1 MARIYAGEIENFSQV
16 VVLYYLRV
24 WPPDASVFI
33 MHRKGSHVL
42 KLLLQVFL
50 LQVHCRLERREDF
63 DFSADQP
70 LRCGI
75 FKSYYFVRQISEEVY
90 PDLGLVLA
98 NRGRLALEPQR
109 VEAVEKHARH
119 CTELCEVR
127 KDQLRLMQEA
137 IKAKLALNE
146 IKGDLRLLAK
156 EVREFEAAKAEW
168 LKEHAMRYRAGL
180 TELTEGQ
187 RALWT
192 PAESFL
198 RRLPLP

>member
-1 MARIYAGEIENFSQV
+1 
-16 VVLYYLRV
+16 
-24 WPPDASVFI
+24 
-33 MHRKGSHVL
+33 MHRQIGQLSKILLPV
-42 KLLLQVFL
+42 LLLQIG
-50 LQVHCRLERREDF
+50 CRLERREDF

-98 NRGRLALEPQR
+98 NRRRLALEPQR

-137 IKAKLALNE
+137 IKGKLALNE

-168 LKEHAMRYRAGL
+168 LAEHAARYRAGL
-180 TELTEGQ
+180 AELTEGQ
-187 RALWT
+187 RALWV
-192 PAESFL
+192 PAEAFL
-198 RRLPLP
+198 KRLPPAVN

>member
-1 MARIYAGEIENFSQV
+1 MHKNGGQ
-16 VVLYYLRV
+16 
-24 WPPDASVFI
+24 VFI
-33 MHRKGSHVL
+33 FL
-42 KLLLQVFL
+42 LPFLLLQVA
-50 LQVHCRLERREDF
+50 CRLERREDF

-98 NRGRLALEPQR
+98 NRRRLALEAQQ
-109 VEAVEKHARH
+109 AEKIETHARH

-156 EVREFEAAKAEW
+156 EVREFESAKAEW
-168 LKEHAMRYRAGL
+168 LKEHQSRYQTGL
-180 TELTEGQ
+180 LELTEGQ
-187 RALWT
+187 RALWA
-192 PAESFL
+192 PAEAFL
-198 RRLPLP
+198 KRFPLAAK